1 MDISLVF
8 SRTESASLV
17 SIMRN
22 TLSPS
27 HIRKPVLIGIA
38 VVFSLLFLHLIGAYS
53 YMG

>member
-8 SRTESASLV
+8 SRTESAPLV

-38 VVFSLLFLHLIGAYS
+38 VVFSLLLLHLIGAYS